1 MSIQIIDASRLLANP
16 PPPIEWAL
24 EGVLPVG
31 TVGDIFG
38 PPGDGKSSLT
48 LDFAVAVASGAR
60 NWYGL
65 PCVAGPV
72 VLLGGERSG
81 MAAFSRD
88 IHRAVR
94 ERRLDPGMLIV
105 PQNAHGECPPLL
117 AWDKKDDCWT
127 VTSWGDEI
135 TTWLEGIRPTLII
148 IDTLISASTGA
159 NIIDQ
164 PQQYALGVTIRR
176 WAKKLGDPTVL
187 TISHTNQASAQQE
200 LAWRLHYLS
209 RAGGNGLPGA
219 LRWAAGVSRICVS
232 DVLCAQLDLCEK
244 VRDSRFIAFG
254 VSKNNEMPRSC
265 WNNETPALFEL
276 KSDGGLLLVADGKE
290 VAKKLRQAAT
300 DKTDTKKKK
309 KDAAVVPFGRV
320 NDHDK
325 NKYLQAKNGGYS
337 DDAQW

>member
-1 MSIQIIDASRLLANP
+1 MMQIIDAARLLENP

-24 EGVLPVG
+24 AGVLPVG

-48 LDFAVAVASGAR
+48 LDFAIAVASGAGT
-60 NWYGL
+60 WFGL

-88 IHRAVR
+88 LHRAVR
-94 ERRLDPGMLIV
+94 ARQLDPGMLIV
-105 PQNAHGECPPLL
+105 PQDAHGECPPLL
-117 AWDKKDDCWT
+117 AWDKKADSWDI
-127 VTSWGDEI
+127 TSWGDEI
-135 TTWLEGIRPTLII
+135 TEWLKSIRPALII
-148 IDTLISASTGA
+148 IDTLISAATGA

-176 WAKKLGDPTVL
+176 WAKNLCDPTVL

-219 LRWAAGVSRICVS
+219 LRWAAGVSRISPS
-232 DVLCAQLDLCEK
+232 DALCAQLNLCEK
-244 VRDSRFIAFG
+244 VRESRFIAFG
-254 VSKNNEMPRSC
+254 VSKNNEMPRAC

-276 KSDGGLLLVADGKE
+276 KSDGGLLLVADGNE
-290 VAKKLRQAAT
+290 VAQKLRQAAT
-300 DKTDTKKKK
+300 DKTDAKKKK
-309 KDAAVVPFGRV
+309 TAVVPFGRG
-320 NDHDK
+320 NDHDH